1 MVTVAVD
8 SRVSECERVAGA
20 LLALRGEPKVSGKAA
35 VLDEYAGDGAVR
47 RVLRFLADENKV
59 TGLSTKKLAR
69 TVPPVSHD
77 MGVVDLAEYLCEHNN
92 GGDREVG
99 MVLFFLSL
107 IGDERGRDVAAQVL
121 AKKWPLTVG
130 ASLLNRVYG
139 PGFVPEFNA
148 QLAFP
153 WEKKIS
159 AYGDDAVFIVTQ
171 KLDGVRALIEVDR
184 GCVVAVRSRKGKPI
198 RGLVE
203 VEAAAAAVVP
213 SEWGRVMLDGE
224 LIADGC
230 ESMTTGEGF
239 RATSSIVRSGGDKSG
254 VSFHVFDVVPAT
266 VFDDGTGNK
275 TYRERRRMVDAL
287 PDEGRVR
294 KVPVLGEA
302 TISDIGG
309 WGEYAHSR
317 GWEGVMLNNP
327 DGVYERKRTS
337 ALLKVKR
344 MKTADLPIVGFEEA
358 IDGENKGGLRSLT
371 LALGDGGDTVNV
383 SSGLTDE
390 EKREIWGSRDAYVG
404 RMVEVRFFE
413 ETSNSVGGRS
423 LRFPAFVGFR
433 DDKTADDANV
443 E

>member
-1 MVTVAVD
+1 MAVD

-47 RVLRFLADENKV
+47 RVLRFLADESKV

-69 TVPPVSHD
+69 TVPPVPHN
-77 MGVVDLAEYLCEHNN
+77 MGLADLTEYLCGHNN

-184 GCVVAVRSRKGKPI
+184 GRVVAVRSRKGKPI

-203 VEAAAAAVVP
+203 VEEAAAAVVP
-213 SEWGRVMLDGE
+213 REWGHVMLDGE

-230 ESMTTGEGF
+230 EQVTTGEGF
-239 RATSSIVRSGGDKSG
+239 RATSSIVRSGGDKTG
-254 VSFHVFDVVPAT
+254 VSFHVFDVVAAS
-266 VFDDGTGNK
+266 VFGDGAGNR
-275 TYRERRRMVDAL
+275 TYRERRRMVDEL
-287 PDEGRVR
+287 PSGGHVR
-294 KVPVLGEA
+294 KVPVLGETSKNGIA
-302 TISDIGG
+302 E
-309 WGEYAHSR
+309 WGERAR
-317 GWEGVMLNNP
+317 KQGWEGVMLNNP
-327 DGVYERKRTS
+327 DSVYERKRTS
-337 ALLKVKR
+337 GLLKVKR

-390 EKREIWGSRDAYVG
+390 EKREIWGSRDAYMG

-413 ETSNSVGGRS
+413 ETSNRLGGRS
-423 LRFPAFVGFR
+423 LRFPVFVGFR
-433 DDKTADDANV
+433 DDKTPDDANV

>member
-1 MVTVAVD
+1 MAVD

-69 TVPPVSHD
+69 TVPPVPHN
-77 MGVVDLAEYLCEHNN
+77 MGLADLAECLCEHNN
-92 GGDREVG
+92 GGGREVG

-171 KLDGVRALIEVDR
+171 KLDGVRTLIEVDR
-184 GCVVAVRSRKGKPI
+184 GRVVAVRSRKGKPI

-213 SEWGRVMLDGE
+213 REWGHVMLDGE

-230 ESMTTGEGF
+230 EQVTTGEGF
-239 RATSSIVRSGGDKSG
+239 RATSSIVRSGGDKTG
-254 VSFHVFDVVPAT
+254 VSLHVFDVVAAS
-266 VFDDGTGNK
+266 VFGDGAGNR
-275 TYRERRRMVDAL
+275 TYRERRRMVDEL
-287 PDEGRVR
+287 PSGGHVR
-294 KVPVLGEA
+294 KVPVLGETSKNGIA
-302 TISDIGG
+302 E
-309 WGEYAHSR
+309 WGERAR
-317 GWEGVMLNNP
+317 KQGWEGVMLNNP
-327 DGVYERKRTS
+327 DGLYERKRTS
-337 ALLKVKR
+337 GLLKVKR

-390 EKREIWGSRDAYVG
+390 EKREIWGSRDAYMG

-413 ETSNSVGGRS
+413 ETSNRLGGRS
-423 LRFPAFVGFR
+423 LRFPVFVGFR
-433 DDKTADDANV
+433 DDKTPDDANV